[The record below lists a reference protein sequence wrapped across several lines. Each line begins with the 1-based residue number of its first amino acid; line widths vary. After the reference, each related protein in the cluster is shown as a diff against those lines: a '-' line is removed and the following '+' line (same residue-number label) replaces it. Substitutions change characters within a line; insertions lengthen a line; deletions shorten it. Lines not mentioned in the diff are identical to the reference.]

1 MSLFALLI
9 ASLLSTSVQAEAP
22 LRLCARYSVW
32 LPDGR
37 EDLAPF
43 NRYTLSDYVI
53 DRSVPGRERMIF
65 ELPKDLTAGERVPV
79 VLTVQGQEGATRELL
94 GPMGAATCVGPW
106 ASMTCNFKFRL
117 APVKESTLRW
127 WLTKQHGN
135 TSKRDGL
142 LAIAARFSGDPIGVA
157 KTAALDNT
165 CAQ

>member
-1 MSLFALLI
+1 MSVFVLLF
-9 ASLLSTSVQAEAP
+9 ASLLSSASYADAP

-43 NRYTLSDYVI
+43 NRYTLTDYVI
-53 DRSVPGRERMIF
+53 DRSVPGKERMVF

-79 VLTVQGQEGATRELL
+79 VLVVQSQEGSTRELL

-106 ASMTCNFKFRL
+106 VSMTCNFRFKMP
-117 APVKESTLRW
+117 PVKESTLRW
-127 WLTKQHGN
+127 WLSKQYGH
-135 TSKRDGL
+135 TPKRDGL

-157 KTAALDNT
+157 KTAALDES
-165 CAQ
+165 CAR